1 MFNAS
6 PEPLV
11 LDGGLATELER
22 RGYSL
27 GGGLWSARA
36 LLDAPELLREVHASY
51 VAAGADLITTAS
63 YQLSRE
69 ALERAGISAA
79 EVPGLFVRSRE
90 LAQEA
95 AAASARGP
103 RVLLSLGPYGA
114 FRADRSEYHGDYGV
128 SAELIRDHW
137 RRRLCDALL
146 AGADGLAFET
156 VPSLAEAELIARAL
170 EEAGAALGG
179 AMLCFS
185 AKDERHTSAG
195 DPIGGAISTVAA
207 AGFGAVGINCTS
219 PTWALALARASRRSA
234 PSARLVV
241 YPGAGT
247 GWGPEALEAGVSV
260 VGGCCGTGPE
270 LTKELRQAVDGYST
284 LLAVRPPGR

>member
-1 MFNAS
+1 MFAS
-6 PEPLV
+6 SAPLV

-27 GGGLWSARA
+27 AGGLWSARA
-36 LLDAPELLREVHASY
+36 LLDAPELLSAVHASY

-69 ALERAGISAA
+69 ALERAGLSGA
-79 EVPGLFVRSRE
+79 EAPGFFARSLR

-95 AAASARGP
+95 ALASP
-103 RVLLSLGPYGA
+103 RAPRALLSLGPFGA

-128 SAELIRDHW
+128 GAELILDHW
-137 RRRLCDALL
+137 RRRLSDALP
-146 AGADGLAFET
+146 AAADGLAFET

-170 EEAGAALGG
+170 EEAGAPLGQ

-195 DPIGGAISTVAA
+195 DPIGAAISTVFA

-219 PTWALALARASRRSA
+219 PARALALAEEARRSA
-234 PSARLVV
+234 PTARLAL
-241 YPGAGT
+241 YPGAGA
-247 GWGPEALEAGVSV
+247 GWAAEALEAGVAI

-270 LTKELRQAVDGYST
+270 LTAELRQAVDG
-284 LLAVRPPGR
+284 ARGPNR